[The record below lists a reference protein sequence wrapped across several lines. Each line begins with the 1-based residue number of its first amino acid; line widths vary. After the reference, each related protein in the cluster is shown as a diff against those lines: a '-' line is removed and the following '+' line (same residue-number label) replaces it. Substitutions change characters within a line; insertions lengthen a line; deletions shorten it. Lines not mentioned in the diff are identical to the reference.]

1 MNNWHTEYRV
11 KYHITFVHNDGRSEV
26 VSDNTVIECRSP
38 EEAEKIILDKY
49 ENSDDRLTDIPDGWF
64 GHINSEEL
72 GIDEIE
78 TVWEYCAIL

>member
-11 KYHITFVHNDGRSEV
+11 KYHITFIHDDSRSEG
-26 VSDNTVIECRSP
+26 VSENTEIECRSP

-49 ENSDDRLTDIPDGWF
+49 ENSDDPLTDYPDGWF

-72 GIDEIE
+72 GVYEIE
-78 TVWEYCAIL
+78 SVWEYCAML